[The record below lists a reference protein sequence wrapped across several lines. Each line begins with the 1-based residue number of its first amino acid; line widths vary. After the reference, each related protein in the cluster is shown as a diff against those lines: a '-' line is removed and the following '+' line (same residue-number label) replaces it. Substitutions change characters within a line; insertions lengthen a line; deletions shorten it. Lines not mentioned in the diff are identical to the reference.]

1 MRVFAQVFQAHATTI
16 VVLTEL
22 LQSDVPVSELLE
34 KFMARRYEHCRMV
47 VEGSYPMAIW
57 VKSPN
62 TPGADPVGV
71 LARAN
76 AALAA
81 PM

>member
-1 MRVFAQVFQAHATTI
+1 MASGARVAIEDAI
-16 VVLTEL
+16 ILTEL
-22 LQSDVPVSELLE
+22 RQSDVPVSELLK
-34 KFMARRYEHCRMV
+34 KFMARRYEHWRMV
-47 VEGSYPMAIW
+47 FKSSHPMAIW
-57 VKSPN
+57 EKSPN

-81 PM
+81 PI